1 MGYAMNLDYL
11 KTYLEVIKLGSFS
24 EVAKKLSISQP
35 AVSFQIQKLERDLGV
50 RLIDRSQKVITM
62 TEAGKRLI
70 RFAESVEEERD
81 SLQHDLDQLRE
92 EVTGDLVIAAST
104 IPGEFLLPAI
114 LGEFKGLHPTIRAQ
128 VVVSDSL
135 TVISKVRDGAYEV
148 GFCGIT
154 PEGQELESFK
164 IADDEIILIVFPEHP
179 FADRREVSLA
189 ELEGEPLI
197 FREETSGT
205 QQSLKALLSQAGLDL
220 KRWVPNLVLGTTQAV
235 VSAVEVRAGIA
246 FVSNLA
252 IKKSLALGL
261 VKQVTVDGLRLS
273 RDFYCIYRRERVI
286 SRLLGEFISFVQI
299 RASHS
304 GGGE

>member
-1 MGYAMNLDYL
+1 MNLDYL

-70 RFAESVEEERD
+70 RFAECVEEERD

-205 QQSLKALLSQAGLDL
+205 QQSLQTLLSQAGLGGL

-299 RASHS
+299 RASRS

>member
-1 MGYAMNLDYL
+1 MNLDYL

-205 QQSLKALLSQAGLDL
+205 QQSLQTLLSQAGLGGL

-261 VKQVTVDGLRLS
+261 VKQVTVGGLRLS

-299 RASHS
+299 RASRS